1 MYYRP
6 NNPFLL
12 LSILIERKEGL
23 YVQKGFLLPG
33 KLPLKLL
40 ERFLKRY
47 TFKDRSVIIGPAVG
61 IDAAVIKF
69 DGDYLIA
76 KTDPI
81 TFVAEDI
88 GLYAITINANDI
100 ATMGGRPRW
109 FLADILLPEKKTTP
123 AMVEKI
129 FSQLSRSCE
138 ELGISLCGGHTEI
151 TFGIDR
157 PIVIGQMLG
166 EVRKE
171 ELVTAAGAKVGDDI
185 IVTKGIAIEAI
196 SVLGRE
202 KEKELRKGFPPAFI
216 KRCKKIIKEPGLSV
230 LKEARTALKLAKVHA
245 MHDPTEGGLATGL
258 HELATASR
266 VGVLVDKEA
275 IPILPECRRLCDYFG
290 IDPFGA
296 IASGA
301 LLITLHPRDTG
312 RVIAGL
318 GKQGIKASVIGKVT
332 ARKEG
337 VKIIDR
343 GKIKR
348 LPLFERDEIT
358 KVLK

>member
-1 MYYRP
+1 M
-6 NNPFLL
+6 
-12 LSILIERKEGL
+12 K
-23 YVQKGFLLPG
+23 KGFLLPG

-40 ERFLKRY
+40 ERLLKRY
-47 TFKDRSVIIGPAVG
+47 IHEDRSVVIGPAVG

-69 DGDYLIA
+69 EGDYLIA

-88 GLYAITINANDI
+88 GLYAININANDI

-109 FLADILLPEKKTTP
+109 FLANILLPEKKTTP

-129 FSQLSRSCE
+129 FSQLSRSCK

-151 TFGIDR
+151 TFGINR

-166 EVRKE
+166 EVRKGG
-171 ELVTAAGAKVGDDI
+171 LVTAAGAKVGDDI
-185 IVTKGIAIEAI
+185 ILTKGIAIEAI

-202 KEKELRKGFPPAFI
+202 KEKELRKAFPPAFI
-216 KRCKKIIKEPGLSV
+216 KRCKKIVKEPGLSV
-230 LKEARTALKLAKVHA
+230 LKEARTALSLGKVHA

-258 HELATASR
+258 HELAIASG
-266 VGVLVDKEA
+266 VGVLVNTEA

-290 IDPFGA
+290 IDPLGA

-301 LLITLHPRDTG
+301 LLITLHSRYTE
-312 RVIAGL
+312 RVITGLAGE
-318 GKQGIKASVIGKVT
+318 GICATVIGKIT
-332 ARKEG
+332 EKRKGMRMIE
-337 VKIIDR
+337 D
-343 GKIKR
+343 GKVKR

>member
-1 MYYRP
+1 M
-6 NNPFLL
+6 
-12 LSILIERKEGL
+12 KKGL
-23 YVQKGFLLPG
+23 LLPG

-40 ERFLKRY
+40 ERLLKRY
-47 TFKDRSVIIGPAVG
+47 ILADRSVVIGPAVG

-88 GLYAITINANDI
+88 GLYAININANDI

-109 FLADILLPEKKTTP
+109 FLANILLPEKKTTP

-129 FSQLSRSCE
+129 FSQLSRSCK

-166 EVRKE
+166 EVGKR

-185 IVTKGIAIEAI
+185 ILTKGIAIEAI

-216 KRCKKIIKEPGLSV
+216 KRCKKIVKEPGLSV
-230 LKEARTALKLAKVHA
+230 LKEARTALNLAKVHA

-258 HELATASR
+258 HELAIASG
-266 VGVLVDKEA
+266 VGILVNKEA

-290 IDPFGA
+290 IDPLGA

-301 LLITLHPRDTG
+301 LLITLHPRHTE
-312 RVIAGL
+312 RVIEGL
-318 GKQGIKASVIGKVT
+318 ARQGVRAAVIGKIT
-332 ARKEG
+332 EKKKG
-337 VKIIDR
+337 VKIIED
-343 GKIKR
+343 GKVKR

-358 KVLK
+358 KVL